1 MMINDPYHS
10 NQNPPLLHP
19 ASSASREGSQS
30 RQIHPKKTSSD
41 LLSGPLSKRR
51 LNMVMVC
58 NDDDQHNHSL
68 CTDHQRSNHL
78 QTTQHHHR
86 AMPSTGDDF
95 ISIFSSFKLYLCW
108 HTVWICNTSPSRE
121 LPPRPR
127 DRESMKR
134 QQSVEVTLTS
144 KFFSLLNDTCF
155 FIRHLYSPCAGGA
168 FKRKVW
174 RAANS
179 YQPSLFPF
187 FHFFYKIE
195 KIIFWT
201 TTVIESGTRGT
212 TLANSHQGKKD
223 LAR

>member
-1 MMINDPYHS
+1 MMIYDPYQS
-10 NQNPPLLHP
+10 NQNPSLVHP

-58 NDDDQHNHSL
+58 NDDDQHHHSL

-144 KFFSLLNDTCF
+144 KSHYQMTHVFLSDIYIHLAQVVPSRERCGGLLILTSLAFS
-155 FIRHLYSPCAGGA
+155 
-168 FKRKVW
+168 
-174 RAANS
+174 
-179 YQPSLFPF
+179 
-187 FHFFYKIE
+187 HFLIK
-195 KIIFWT
+195 
-201 TTVIESGTRGT
+201 
-212 TLANSHQGKKD
+212 
-223 LAR
+223 